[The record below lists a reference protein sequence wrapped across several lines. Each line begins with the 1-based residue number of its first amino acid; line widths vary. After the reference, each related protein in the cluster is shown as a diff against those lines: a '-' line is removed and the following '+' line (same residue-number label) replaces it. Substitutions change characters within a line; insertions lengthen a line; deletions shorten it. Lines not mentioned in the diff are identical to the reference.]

1 MLTHPVGHGKSPHFS
16 QVDCHT
22 IEGESPIVGDQQKRS
37 QVTLYLLC
45 HVKVEYLFVV
55 HKLYYPI
62 IITGLF

>member
-1 MLTHPVGHGKSPHFS
+1 MGRVRIFS

-22 IEGESPIVGDQQKRS
+22 IDAESLIVGDQQKRS